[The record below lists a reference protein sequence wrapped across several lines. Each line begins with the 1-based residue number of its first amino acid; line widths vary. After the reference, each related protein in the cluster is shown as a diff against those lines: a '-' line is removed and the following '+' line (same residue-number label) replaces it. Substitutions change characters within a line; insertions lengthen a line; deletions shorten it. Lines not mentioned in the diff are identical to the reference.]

1 MCHVCLFLEV
11 ITSFIFHRDLC
22 GAVSDPLTV
31 CRTIVVGKSSSLVH
45 RLLYLLTYF
54 IRCSEIEEQGMFK
67 HVIDS
72 HLHLQGQD
80 LEESSIFPQESRA
93 GSALTL
99 LSEGGQSSTQP
110 SLMTSGSLER
120 SEGLAPL
127 VKPHPFSF
135 SRTDSLS
142 HPSSCS
148 GSTTELRQSLVT
160 QSCGSLDHHPTGRT
174 FDFYRQPV
182 LIPTYAKPQTAAMC
196 QSVPVDVLSRHN
208 RSPLTPFT
216 SYHLSRRSSGD
227 SLTKK
232 PFLPTTYTA
241 PIDSGTSD
249 NDTLPQTTSHC
260 ECHYQPKENCCPS
273 HAELDSLGMCPVDTQ
288 KVVWKPGGKQTHHS
302 IHDPPSPPPGDNN
315 WYYSASYHDSNN
327 KTSTE
332 MTLPTC
338 SNSYPKTTTTNGS
351 IEPVSKIN
359 TDSSNESLS
368 TGYQTLSRNPS
379 GTSLGASFSAQNPSV
394 FAGPLKTVRRQGTCG
409 SCDSGVFEHASIVTA
424 DSGRF
429 TDMDSLQFSV
439 FSAGGSLH
447 GKPDSSI
454 RPARTSQSSSI
465 FKSEVDSYSQPNR
478 SQYPDAMPEASLGQ
492 MLRSTNN
499 NDSFSEF
506 ESSHGR
512 SRSGAFCFSGNQRS
526 LAQEDIY
533 DAPRHSSVSPVESHA
548 LSHDQLHTAHM
559 RRVSPDKVHF
569 IPGVTTGQ
577 SVVSS
582 QRHLRL
588 RENLSQSYDSRYV
601 THKSHVQSTYSDL
614 YNSQTHTNIHSPHHT
629 SSLYNS
635 SVSPHRTS
643 KFMPSTL
650 SSSHDHYHQNN
661 WSTQLPLSTH
671 NVSLASS
678 LPEATTVRCSSSPS
692 LFSLVKPPA
701 INIAES
707 LSCSQSYKG
716 LPIIEGACPDLESH
730 HDASSW
736 YGEHEEGGI
745 EITRLKVRACRN
757 VFIVVV
763 CL

>member
-1 MCHVCLFLEV
+1 M
-11 ITSFIFHRDLC
+11 
-22 GAVSDPLTV
+22 SDPLTV

-135 SRTDSLS
+135 NQTNSLS

-148 GSTTELRQSLVT
+148 GSTTELRQNLVT
-160 QSCGSLDHHPTGRT
+160 QSCGSLDHHVTGFT
-174 FDFYRQPV
+174 FDFYHQPV
-182 LIPTYAKPQTAAMC
+182 PIPSYSRPQTAAMC

-208 RSPLTPFT
+208 HSPLTPFT

-227 SLTKK
+227 SLTRK
-232 PFLPTTYTA
+232 PFLSTKYTA

-260 ECHYQPKENCCPS
+260 ECHYQPKENCCAS
-273 HAELDSLGMCPVDTQ
+273 HAEFDSLGMCPVDTQ

-302 IHDPPSPPPGDNN
+302 IHDPPSPPPGDSN
-315 WYYSASYHDSNN
+315 WYYSGSYHDSNN
-327 KTSTE
+327 KSSTD
-332 MTLPTC
+332 MTLPAC

-368 TGYQTLSRNPS
+368 TGYQTLSRNAS
-379 GTSLGASFSAQNPSV
+379 GTSLGASFPAQNPSV
-394 FAGPLKTVRRQGTCG
+394 LAGPLKTVRHHGTCG

-447 GKPDSSI
+447 GKPDSSV

-478 SQYPDAMPEASLGQ
+478 SQYADVMPEASLRQ

-499 NDSFSEF
+499 SDSLTEF

-512 SRSGAFCFSGNQRS
+512 SRSGAFSFSRNQKS
-526 LAQEDIY
+526 LAQEDIW
-533 DAPRHSSVSPVESHA
+533 DAPRCSSLSPVESIA

-559 RRVSPDKVHF
+559 RRMSPDKVHF
-569 IPGVTTGQ
+569 IPGVTIGQ
-577 SVVSS
+577 PVVSS
-582 QRHLRL
+582 QHHLRL
-588 RENLSQSYDSRYV
+588 NEGLSQSYDSRYV
-601 THKSHVQSTYSDL
+601 AHRSHVQSTCTGL
-614 YNSQTHTNIHSPHHT
+614 YNNRTHTNIHSPRHT
-629 SSLYNS
+629 MSQYNS
-635 SVSPHRTS
+635 FVSPHGTS
-643 KFMPSTL
+643 KYMPSTL
-650 SSSHDHYHQNN
+650 TSSYDHNHHN
-661 WSTQLPLSTH
+661 SLSTRPPLLAH
-671 NVSLASS
+671 NKSLASN
-678 LPEATTVRCSSSPS
+678 LPEPTTVRCSSSPS
-692 LFSLVKPPA
+692 LSSLVRPPA
-701 INIAES
+701 VNIAES
-707 LSCSQSYKG
+707 PQSYKG
-716 LPIIEGACPDLESH
+716 LPLIEGACPELESN
-730 HDASSW
+730 HDGCSW
-736 YGEHEEGGI
+736 YGEHEEGGL
-745 EITRLKVRACRN
+745 EITRLKVRTYRN
-757 VFIVVV
+757 VIIVVIY
-763 CL
+763 